1 MDCWKLCFFF
11 HSFYSKILKAGCAI
25 LAFQRFKA
33 GGETAFTTDT
43 IPEDGVPADTY
54 NEAQYAQAPFNGGEN
69 PGDDF
74 QKFWTTK
81 KETSLQKDAN
91 QSQSKVLG
99 VSRKQEKK
107 VLTLQ
112 NSSRFPRDVKRG
124 SKALEQLFFFA
135 KTALG
140 FISILLAL
148 MHAKNLN
155 I

>member
-1 MDCWKLCFFF
+1 MAFSGLWAFFYF
-11 HSFYSKILKAGCAI
+11 ITFVYMCVAWSKTEEVKFSFASSNIIGAIFFAFLSIFAWAGCAI

-99 VSRKQEKK
+99 VSRMGYQQQQ
-107 VLTLQ
+107 VQ
-112 NSSRFPRDVKRG
+112 Y
-124 SKALEQLFFFA
+124 
-135 KTALG
+135 
-140 FISILLAL
+140 
-148 MHAKNLN
+148 
-155 I
+155 